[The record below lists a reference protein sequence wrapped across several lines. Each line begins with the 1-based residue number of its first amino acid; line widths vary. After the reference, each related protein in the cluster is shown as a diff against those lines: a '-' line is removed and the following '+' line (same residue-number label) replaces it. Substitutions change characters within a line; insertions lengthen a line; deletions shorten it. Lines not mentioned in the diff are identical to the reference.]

1 MSHDARLKVVFMGT
15 PDFAVPVLGALVE
28 AGHDV
33 AGVYTQPDRR
43 AGRGRSSAASPVKRY
58 ALAHGLP
65 VLQPASLRKDEQAAT
80 TLGALAPD
88 VVVVAAYGLFLPT
101 AMLETPRL
109 GCLNIHPSLLPR
121 RRGPSPVASAI
132 LEGDATT
139 GVTVIRLDD
148 RMDHGP
154 IIAQR
159 RTPICPHETAGA
171 LTARLFRLG
180 AELLLERLPGLDRGV
195 LVPVDQDESLATD
208 TSRLVKQDGEIDWG
222 RPAEYIAR
230 QVRAYDP
237 WPGDVHSMGGQTPGR
252 RHGLRR
258 TRASRIGPCRS
269 GDGVWERGRR
279 RHRRGCARAPDGA
292 DRGSEA
298 RYRRRFRQGP
308 PRLRRFGP
316 RGRIGALAPNRGV
329 PAHAASL
336 VSWQRS

>member
-15 PDFAVPVLGALVE
+15 PDFAVPVLGALAE

-33 AGVYTQPDRR
+33 VGVYTQPDRR
-43 AGRGRSSAASPVKRY
+43 AGRGRRSAASPIKRY

-65 VLQPASLRKDEQAAT
+65 VLQPVSLRRDEQAAA
-80 TLGALAPD
+80 TLSALAPD

-109 GCLNIHPSLLPR
+109 GCLNIHPSLLPL

-132 LEGDATT
+132 LDGDATT

-159 RTPICPHETAGA
+159 RTPICPLETAGA

-180 AELLLERLPGLDRGV
+180 AELLLERLPGLDRGI
-195 LVPVDQDESLATD
+195 LVPVDQDASLATV
-208 TSRLVKQDGEIDWG
+208 TRRLVKKNGEIDWG
-222 RPAEYIAR
+222 RPAEYLAR

-237 WPGDVHSMGGQTPGR
+237 WPGTFTLWEDRRLAVVTASAAQEPPASGPAGLVTAFGEGVGVVTGEGVLDLQAVRIEGR
-252 RHGLRR
+252 KPV
-258 TRASRIGPCRS
+258 T
-269 GDGVWERGRR
+269 
-279 RHRRGCARAPDGA
+279 GA
-292 DRGSEA
+292 DFAKGHRDFVGSI
-298 RYRRRFRQGP
+298 
-308 PRLRRFGP
+308 L
-316 RGRIGALAPNRGV
+316 GAG
-329 PAHAASL
+329 
-336 VSWQRS
+336 

>member
-1 MSHDARLKVVFMGT
+1 MLSRDARLKAVFMGT
-15 PDFAVPVLGALVE
+15 PDFAVPVLGALAE

-43 AGRGRSSAASPVKRY
+43 AGRGRRSAASPVKRY

-65 VLQPASLRKDEQAAT
+65 VLQPASLRRDEQAVA

-109 GCLNIHPSLLPR
+109 GCLNIHPSLLPL

-132 LEGDATT
+132 LDGDAAT

-154 IIAQR
+154 IITQR
-159 RTPICPHETAGA
+159 RTPIRPHETAGA

-180 AELLLERLPGLDRGV
+180 GKLLLERLPGLDRGD
-195 LVPVDQDESLATD
+195 LLPVDQDESLATV
-208 TSRLVKQDGEIDWG
+208 TRRLVKQDGEIDWG
-222 RPAEYIAR
+222 RPAEHIAR

-237 WPGDVHSMGGQTPGR
+237 WPGTFTLWEDRRLAVVTASAAQEPQSSGPAGLVTAFGEGIGVVTGEGVLELQAVRIEGR
-252 RHGLRR
+252 TLVTGADFARGHRGFVGSVL
-258 TRASRIGPCRS
+258 
-269 GDGVWERGRR
+269 GDG
-279 RHRRGCARAPDGA
+279 
-292 DRGSEA
+292 
-298 RYRRRFRQGP
+298 
-308 PRLRRFGP
+308 
-316 RGRIGALAPNRGV
+316 
-329 PAHAASL
+329 
-336 VSWQRS
+336 

>member
-1 MSHDARLKVVFMGT
+1 MSRDARLKAVFMGT
-15 PDFAVPVLGALVE
+15 PDFAVPVLAALAE

-43 AGRGRSSAASPVKRY
+43 AGRGRRSAASPVKRY

-65 VLQPASLRKDEQAAT
+65 VLQPASLRRNEQAVA

-109 GCLNIHPSLLPR
+109 GCLNIHPSLLPL

-159 RTPICPHETAGA
+159 RTPIRPHETAGA

-180 AELLLERLPGLDRGV
+180 GKDA
-195 LVPVDQDESLATD
+195 A
-208 TSRLVKQDGEIDWG
+208 GETARAGPG
-222 RPAEYIAR
+222 RPAPRGPGRIACHDHPSAR
-230 QVRAYDP
+230 QAGRGDRLGPSRGAHSP
-237 WPGDVHSMGGQTPGR
+237 PGPGLRPLAGDVHAMGGTGAWPSSRPPPHSEPQSSGPAGLVTVFGEGIGVVTGEGVLELQAVRIEGRTPVTG
-252 RHGLRR
+252 
-258 TRASRIGPCRS
+258 A
-269 GDGVWERGRR
+269 DFARG
-279 RHRRGCARAPDGA
+279 HRRFVGSVLGA
-292 DRGSEA
+292 E
-298 RYRRRFRQGP
+298 
-308 PRLRRFGP
+308 
-316 RGRIGALAPNRGV
+316 
-329 PAHAASL
+329 
-336 VSWQRS
+336 